1 VQENSAGSPQ
11 PEDQDVTDSGSQVLI
26 FVSDLHLADDARRS
40 PDEHD
45 RSIAFTRFVEDLTRQ
60 LDGTD
65 RIRLV
70 VLGDM
75 LDLTRVDA
83 RVPRGG
89 AVVASVRRLDEIG
102 IAHAGLFTALGRF
115 VSAGGDLDIVVG
127 NHDLDLAHRAIQ
139 ERFTDRLGIPPVG
152 MGGPR
157 VTFHRWFLYVRDVVY
172 AEHGHRFHDINAAPV
187 PGGRDVPG
195 VHAPADV
202 PLAAYLEAF
211 GSVVRARGSARMLTK
226 DLATLTGSLAARIAG
241 ERSRPIAPTVP
252 GDESALR
259 VAAGPGLDDDALL
272 AIDALAAHLGTETA
286 VRVVKTI
293 MGPPIRVVS
302 PYVIVA
308 GVIGLVLRGRAMVRP
323 AIALT
328 SVAAFAALVRDRR
341 RLWPP
346 PRSTAYALEGARHL
360 QHALEAAGSDV
371 PFYVL
376 GHTHVPSLVPL
387 DQPGTPATYVNTG
400 SWTTADRGGNGYPFV
415 RITRIGMAEPHAE
428 LLWWRPESSR

>member
-1 VQENSAGSPQ
+1 MTG
-11 PEDQDVTDSGSQVLI
+11 SGSDVLL
-26 FVSDLHLADDARRS
+26 FVSDFHLTGDSPRS
-40 PDEHD
+40 PDERD
-45 RSIAFTRFVEDLTRQ
+45 RSIAFAGFVEDLTRQ

-65 RIRLV
+65 QIRLV

-75 LDLTRVDA
+75 FDLTRVGA

-89 AVVASVRRLDEIG
+89 AVVASVRRLDEIA
-102 IAHAGLFTALGRF
+102 IAHAALFTALGRF
-115 VSAGGDLDIVVG
+115 VSAGGALDIVVG

-139 ERFTDRLGIPPVG
+139 ERFIERLGVPSAGIG
-152 MGGPR
+152 ATR
-157 VTFHRWFLYVRDVVY
+157 VTFHPWFLYVRDVVY

-187 PGGRDVPG
+187 PGGRDVPS
-195 VHAPADV
+195 VSTPADV

-211 GSVVRARGSARMLTK
+211 GSVVRARGSARMLAQ
-226 DLATLTGSLAARIAG
+226 DLGSLTGALAARMVG
-241 ERSRPIAPTVP
+241 ERSDPMAPTVP
-252 GDESALR
+252 GDESSLR

-272 AIDALAAHLGTETA
+272 ALDALSAHLGTATA

-293 MGPPIRVVS
+293 MDRPVRLVF

-308 GVIGLVLRGRAMVRP
+308 GLIGLVLRGRAVVRP

-328 SVAAFAALVRDRR
+328 SVAAVATLVRERR

-346 PRSTAYALEGARHL
+346 PRSTAYALEGAGHL
-360 QHALEAAGSDV
+360 QRAMEAAGSAV

-387 DQPGTPATYVNTG
+387 DRSGWPATYLNTG
-400 SWTTADRGGNGYPFV
+400 SWTAADRGGKGYPFV

-428 LLWWRPESSR
+428 LRWWQPESSR